1 MIFLVL
7 SWTLLSFNYQLFNS
21 KNFSLDCQKITFDL
35 CDLYPKDGRM
45 EKLYDVDNK
54 TQCLLFCAFTYTE
67 VCKHFMYHYQSKICE
82 IFNVEIEK
90 VFHGCLTIQGPK
102 YPSLIDW
109 KSEVDPC
116 YVSKS
121 K

>member
-1 MIFLVL
+1 M
-7 SWTLLSFNYQLFNS
+7 
-21 KNFSLDCQKITFDL
+21 

-45 EKLYDVDNK
+45 EELYDVDNK

-102 YPSLIDW
+102 YPSLIDC

-121 K
+121 KQIRMFSLRKKKRIGQVSFFMYKCVSLYLNV